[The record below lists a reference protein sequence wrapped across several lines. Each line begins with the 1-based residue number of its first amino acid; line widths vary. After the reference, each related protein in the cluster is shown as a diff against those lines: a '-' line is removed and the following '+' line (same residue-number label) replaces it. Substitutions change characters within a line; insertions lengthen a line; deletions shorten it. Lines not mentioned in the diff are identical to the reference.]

1 MKKQKILLFGSSGYM
16 GNEFLRKMDSYRI
29 VTAPSFKN
37 LKTKK
42 DIASIISFEKAS
54 HVINASG
61 FTGKPNVDSC
71 EDFKSECIHGNITY
85 PLWITD
91 VCADKKI
98 PVAHVSSGCIYNGY
112 DKKYTEED
120 EPDFTF
126 KQNNCSFYSGTK
138 AEFERLAKE
147 YDNAL
152 ILRLRIPFNSV
163 DGVRNYISK
172 LMTYS
177 KLLSVKNSIS
187 HTGEFVNTSYKLLL
201 GDYPKGIYNMTND
214 DGIEAKEI
222 IEMFRK
228 YRPDISKV
236 FDDKI
241 FFDSLEDFNQ
251 TVKAP
256 RSNCVLDTSKLR
268 SFGLQMSN
276 VYDIMEKTV
285 NKYA

>member
-1 MKKQKILLFGSSGYM
+1 M
-16 GNEFLRKMDSYRI
+16 
-29 VTAPSFKN
+29 
-37 LKTKK
+37 
-42 DIASIISFEKAS
+42 
-54 HVINASG
+54 
-61 FTGKPNVDSC
+61 
-71 EDFKSECIHGNITY
+71 
-85 PLWITD
+85 
-91 VCADKKI
+91 
-98 PVAHVSSGCIYNGY
+98 
-112 DKKYTEED
+112 
-120 EPDFTF
+120 
-126 KQNNCSFYSGTK
+126 
-138 AEFERLAKE
+138 
-147 YDNAL
+147 
-152 ILRLRIPFNSV
+152 RIPFNSV

-222 IEMFRK
+222 IEMFKK

-285 NKYA
+285 NNYA